1 MALPIF
7 EKDIAFVS
15 KLDDY
20 PNDVGGLSAAELKAV
35 FDQAG
40 QEIQQYINDTLIPE
54 VESEIQMAAEGERPG
69 GNLNGDV
76 LAVGSVT
83 GDKLAYKTVTGEKLA
98 DGSVNAAALANS
110 AVTNEKL
117 AIDAVTTAKIADLA
131 VSAEKLADNA
141 VSERKIRNG
150 SVTNTKIAAGAIS
163 SDKLAPNAAHSV
175 ITVTL
180 TASGWVGS
188 SQTVTANGMA
198 SPAQMDFIASP
209 APASHDAYCEAGIR
223 CVNSDTNSVTF
234 QCLEIPTVDIQA
246 YITILR

>member
-1 MALPIF
+1 MALPKF

-20 PNDVGGLSAAELKAV
+20 PNDVGGLSAEELKAV

-40 QEIQQYINDTLIPE
+40 QEIQQYINEILIPKAE
-54 VESEIQMAAEGERPG
+54 AEIKKAELGVPSD
-69 GNLNGDV
+69 GNINGAD

-98 DGSVNAAALANS
+98 DGSVNAAALADS

-131 VSAEKLADNA
+131 VSAEKLDDNA

-163 SDKLAPNAAHSV
+163 RDKLAPNAAHSV

-180 TASGWVGS
+180 TANGWVGS
-188 SQTVTANGMA
+188 SQTVTANGMT
-198 SPAQMDFIASP
+198 SPAQTDFIASP